1 MASFHLITI
10 VLLSIFLPQKQSE
23 GQYLTV
29 VMHPNEDDQVL
40 EVGATLI
47 LTCTVETKIP
57 INKFITEA
65 PFNIWWTLPDYL
77 IKQLVGNT
85 FTLMQYII

>member
-1 MASFHLITI
+1 MTSFHLITI
-10 VLLSIFLPQKQSE
+10 VLLSIFLAPKQSE
-23 GQYLTV
+23 GQYLPV

-40 EVGATLI
+40 EVGAILN

-65 PFNIWWTLPDYL
+65 PFNISWTLPDYL